1 MKDSFDREIDY
12 LRVSLTDR
20 CNLRCEYCL
29 PESGIDNKIKHSDM
43 LSLEEMFELIQE
55 FVLLGIKKI
64 RFTGGEP
71 LVRKGAVELIKR
83 VSELEGVKEVT
94 ITTNGVLLEEYA
106 DALVYAGVKRINVSL
121 DTLDSKKYKEIT
133 RGGDIQRVFRG
144 IEKAQKLGMK
154 PIKLNTVLIGG
165 FNDDE
170 IENLVNIT
178 LYEDIDIRFIELMPI
193 GEASAFAKSKFLPNN
208 IVLEKIPELKPVQK
222 EYISS
227 PANYFK
233 LPNAKGRVGLI
244 NPITCKFCSD
254 CNRVRLTATGKLKLC
269 LHSDREIDLSK
280 TLRAKGDLNRA
291 VREAILT
298 KEEEHHLENNEY
310 IKRSMNQIG
319 G

>member
-1 MKDSFDREIDY
+1 MKDSFGREIDY

-20 CNLRCEYCL
+20 CNLRCEYCM

-43 LSLEEMFELIQE
+43 LSLEEMFKLIQE

-83 VSELEGVKEVT
+83 VNELEGVKEVT

-106 DALVYAGVKRINVSL
+106 ESLVNAGIKRINVSL

-133 RGGDIQRVFRG
+133 RGGDIQKVFRG
-144 IEKAQKLGMK
+144 IEKAQKLGMQ

-170 IENLVNIT
+170 IEDLVNLT
-178 LYEDIDIRFIELMPI
+178 LYEDIDVRFIELMPI
-193 GEASAFAKSKFLPNN
+193 GQAADFAKSKFLSNN
-208 IVLEKIPELKPVQK
+208 KVLERIPELKAVQK
-222 EYISS
+222 EDISS

-280 TLRAKGDLNRA
+280 ILRAKGDLNGA
-291 VREAILT
+291 VRQAILT

>member
-1 MKDSFDREIDY
+1 MKDSFNREIDY

-20 CNLRCEYCL
+20 CNLRCEYCM

-43 LSLEEMFELIQE
+43 LSLEEMFRLIQE

-71 LVRKGAVELIKR
+71 LVRKGAVGLIKR
-83 VSELEGVKEVT
+83 VNRLEGVKEVT

-106 DALVYAGVKRINVSL
+106 EDLFHAGVKRINISL
-121 DTLDSKKYKEIT
+121 DSLHPKKYKEIT
-133 RGGDIQRVFRG
+133 RGGDIQKVFRG
-144 IEKAQKLGMK
+144 IEKAQKLGIK

-170 IENLVNIT
+170 IEDLVNLT
-178 LYEDIDIRFIELMPI
+178 LYEHIDIRFIELMPI
-193 GEASAFAKSKFLPNN
+193 GEASAFAKSKFLSNN

-222 EYISS
+222 EDISS

-280 TLRAKGDLNRA
+280 ILRARGDLNRA
-291 VREAILT
+291 VKEAILT

-310 IKRSMNQIG
+310 IRRSMNQIG